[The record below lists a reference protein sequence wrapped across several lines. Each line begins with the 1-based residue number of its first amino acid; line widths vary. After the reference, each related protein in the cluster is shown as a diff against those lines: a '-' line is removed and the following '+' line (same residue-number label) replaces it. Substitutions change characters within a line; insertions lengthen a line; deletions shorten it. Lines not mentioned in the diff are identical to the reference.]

1 MKNKRLKKALLDF
14 VETMNGQ
21 TFSDNKSYK
30 EVLELIAKEYFI
42 HCYEI
47 GYSEGCEKTHQE
59 HVAYII
65 EGEQIRY

>member
-1 MKNKRLKKALLDF
+1 MKNKKLKKALNDF
-14 VETMNGQ
+14 VTVMNGQ

-30 EVLELIAKEYFI
+30 EVLELIAKEYFN

-47 GYSEGCEKTHQE
+47 GYANGCEVTHKE

-65 EGEQIRY
+65 DGEKIRY